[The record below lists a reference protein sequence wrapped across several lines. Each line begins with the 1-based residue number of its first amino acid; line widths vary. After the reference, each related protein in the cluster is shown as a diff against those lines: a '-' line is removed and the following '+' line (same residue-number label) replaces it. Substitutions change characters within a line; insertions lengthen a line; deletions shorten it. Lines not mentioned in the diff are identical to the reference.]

1 MIRDILVNLATTT
14 KHDRARDYALSL
26 AEMFD
31 AHLTGLAFAYEPIIP
46 MMGPIDGLPAS
57 YIDEERAANEKS
69 AQAAK
74 SRFLQ
79 ASNAARS
86 EAYSP
91 NVTVSGAAHLFAK
104 IGRNYD
110 LCVVE
115 QANVN
120 SSNYDLITEAALF
133 DSGRPV
139 LVIPYIH
146 DKPAKFD
153 TALICWDGSKPAA
166 RAVADAIPL
175 LRKAKRIQII
185 TVAEAAKITEEFPS
199 AEIAQHLSRHGL
211 AVQVKRIDVEDL
223 DVANTILSHATDI
236 DADFLVMGA
245 YGHNR
250 IREFVLG
257 GVTAQVL
264 STMTS
269 PVLMSH

>member
-1 MIRDILVNLATTT
+1 MIRDILVNLATTA

-31 AHLTGLAFAYEPIIP
+31 AHLTGLAFAYEPMIP
-46 MMGPIDGLPAS
+46 MMGPIEGLPAS
-57 YIDEERAANEKS
+57 YIDEERAANEKA
-69 AQAAK
+69 AQLAK
-74 SRFLQ
+74 LKFLQ
-79 ASNAARS
+79 SSNVIRC

-91 NVTVSGAAHLFAK
+91 NVTVSSAAHLFAK

-115 QANVN
+115 QADTN
-120 SSNYDLITEAALF
+120 SSNYDLIAEAALF

-139 LVIPYIH
+139 FVIPYIH

-153 TALICWDGSKPAA
+153 TALVCWDGSKPAA

-175 LRKAKRIQII
+175 LRKAKRIQVI
-185 TVAEAAKITEEFPS
+185 TIAETTKVTEEFPS

-211 AVQVKRIDVEDL
+211 AIQMKLIDVEDI

-236 DADFLVMGA
+236 DADFIVMGA
-245 YGHNR
+245 YGHSR
-250 IREFVLG
+250 LREFVLG
-257 GVTAQVL
+257 GVTAQML

-269 PVLMSH
+269 PVLLSH